1 MIQVIAQ
8 ALQKVGKG
16 TAEMVSL
23 LFRRLQKPCR
33 DEGRRDVSR

>member
-16 TAEMVSL
+16 TAEIGEPSL
-23 LFRRLQKPCR
+23 QTTAETLQ
-33 DEGRRDVSR
+33 GRGQT